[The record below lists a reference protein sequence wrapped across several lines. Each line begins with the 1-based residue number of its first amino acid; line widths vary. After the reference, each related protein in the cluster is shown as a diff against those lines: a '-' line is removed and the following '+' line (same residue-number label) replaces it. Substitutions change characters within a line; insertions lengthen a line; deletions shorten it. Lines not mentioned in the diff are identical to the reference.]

1 MNRDR
6 SFSEYRTFALVA
18 ARELGYGKDVINL
31 VRHAKTSAEI
41 EHIMTAERRR
51 RIEEE
56 YNDSVPKRR
65 IKK

>member
-18 ARELGYGKDVINL
+18 ARELGYGKDIMNR
-31 VRHAKTSAEI
+31 VRNAKTSAEI
-41 EHIMTAERRR
+41 EHIMTSERRR
-51 RIEEE
+51 RLEEE
-56 YNDSVPKRR
+56 YNDSIPKRR

>member
-18 ARELGYGKDVINL
+18 ARELGYGKDIINR
-31 VRHAKTSAEI
+31 VRRAKTSAEI

-56 YNDSVPKRR
+56 YNDSITKRR